1 MKAKFLLALAAVAM
15 LFTACGKDKE
25 EIKAGNNELVY
36 HSTVYK
42 MNGNVCYGTMEDMED
57 AYMIDGVQ
65 ADGNFF
71 SFIADARVSTVNH
84 TYNIPDG
91 LPGEGKLGFFVA
103 AEENS
108 PVPGLSLDEG
118 SFKSGTVTV
127 TYDDEAFVFAV
138 DAVLKDDTNFSVK
151 IYKEKSS
158 IENCW

>member
-1 MKAKFLLALAAVAM
+1 MKAKHLLVLAAVAM
-15 LFTACGKDKE
+15 LFTACTPDNPNV
-25 EIKAGNNELVY
+25 KAGNNELVY
-36 HSTVYK
+36 HNTVYK
-42 MNGNVCYGTMEDMED
+42 MNGEVCYGPMEDMED

-65 ADGNFF
+65 ADGNLF

-108 PVPGLSLDEG
+108 PVPMLSLDEG
-118 SFKSGTVTV
+118 NFKSGTVTV
-127 TYDDEAFVFAV
+127 TYDDEAFIFAV
-138 DAVLKDDTNFSVK
+138 DAVLDDDTNFSVK